1 MSGVLLVAGTGS
13 DAGKSVLVAG
23 LLRALAREGL
33 RVAPFKA
40 QNMALNAAVTV
51 DGSEIGRAQAL
62 QAAAAGVPPEAAM
75 NPILL
80 KPTGERVSQVVV
92 LGEAIALDDALA
104 YHRRKPSLLP
114 TVLEC
119 LASLRSRFDAVICE
133 GAGSP
138 TEINLR
144 EGDLVNLGLARAAD
158 IPVVLAADIERGGV
172 FAALF
177 GSVALLEPADQALV
191 AGFVINRLRGD
202 PALLDPGIAELTA
215 RTGRQVLGVV
225 PFDPAVADGDA
236 EDSLALEHLT
246 RHRPDAALQVAVV
259 RLPRISNF
267 TDVDALAA
275 EPEVGV
281 AVTAD
286 AAVLASADLVVLPG
300 TKATVDDLAW
310 MRGRGLDAALTD
322 RARRGAPV
330 LGICGGYQMLGTVIA
345 DGVESGVAHAAGLG
359 LLPVSTAMAPRKV
372 LRTVTGTA
380 PGLGGVAAGGYEIRH
395 GRTTIAGGET
405 LVVGDDGE
413 VGGISAGEVLGT
425 AWHGLLEHDAARTA
439 LLQRVA
445 AATGR
450 SWQPSGV
457 RYAEVRAARLDRLGD
472 LVAAHLDLAAVHR
485 LLEQGVPAGLPTI
498 TTGLS

>member
-92 LGEAIALDDALA
+92 LGEAIAVDDALA

-114 TVLEC
+114 TVLDC

-138 TEINLR
+138 AEINLR

-215 RTGRQVLGVV
+215 RTGRPVLGVV

-236 EDSLALEHLT
+236 EDSLALERLT
-246 RHRPDAALQVAVV
+246 RHRPDA
-259 RLPRISNF
+259 R
-267 TDVDALAA
+267 AA
-275 EPEVGV
+275 GGGRAP
-281 AVTAD
+281 
-286 AAVLASADLVVLPG
+286 AAHLELHRRRRAGRRA
-300 TKATVDDLAW
+300 
-310 MRGRGLDAALTD
+310 RGGRDGDRG
-322 RARRGAPV
+322 RRGARVRRPRR
-330 LGICGGYQMLGTVIA
+330 
-345 DGVESGVAHAAGLG
+345 AAGHEG
-359 LLPVSTAMAPRKV
+359 DGRRPR
-372 LRTVTGTA
+372 
-380 PGLGGVAAGGYEIRH
+380 VAAGARPGRRAHGPGPPRRPGPGHLRRLPDAGH
-395 GRTTIAGGET
+395 GR
-405 LVVGDDGE
+405 
-413 VGGISAGEVLGT
+413 SPT
-425 AWHGLLEHDAARTA
+425 AW
-439 LLQRVA
+439 
-445 AATGR
+445 
-450 SWQPSGV
+450 
-457 RYAEVRAARLDRLGD
+457 RAAS
-472 LVAAHLDLAAVHR
+472 
-485 LLEQGVPAGLPTI
+485 PTPQAWA
-498 TTGLS
+498 SCP